1 MISKFFVRKLQ
12 ARFYG
17 SPQKVRD
24 NSGGRISKHVS
35 MVICIILKSETRKNS
50 SNSTYGRVLLT
61 ITNTPK
67 AVTDIQRQHLGRAL
81 FLEFRDHSSSLSLG
95 HTKPLHLA
103 EGNRMIQSERE
114 NTWLNTNLSL
124 FLHFSLH
131 IRNISRS
138 LQRLHP

>member
-1 MISKFFVRKLQ
+1 
-12 ARFYG
+12 
-17 SPQKVRD
+17 
-24 NSGGRISKHVS
+24 
-35 MVICIILKSETRKNS
+35 MVESYFAYHQHTQS
-50 SNSTYGRVLLT
+50 SRRHTAPAL
-61 ITNTPK
+61 I
-67 AVTDIQRQHLGRAL
+67 GRAL

-103 EGNRMIQSERE
+103 KGNRMIQSERE